1 MSSENNNQ
9 LTINRFFQ
17 NLIQAHPSVQDVVI
31 RRKAELSSAISLAMV
46 VLTLVATGLAYFE
59 HRYIQNI
66 IFGLLGLSGI
76 FFVAYLL
83 TRSQF
88 HVIGVIIFAISPIAI
103 GYLLAISSGQFSD
116 FALYLTI
123 PLSMLI
129 ASILLPVGAAVA
141 LVLFNIIATA
151 LVPFVAPSLTSLSAY
166 FLVINFTALGG
177 TVLIVMFARN
187 FLERQRLGEVV
198 DANRKLHSLQA
209 TLEQRV
215 EERTRQI
222 RIAADIAQDITTSLD
237 LDALLNKT
245 VNLIIE
251 RFQYYHAGV
260 FLIDDTG
267 RYAVLRAAQGP
278 SAKQI
283 LKATHRLAVG
293 SPSIIGWVTAN
304 KQPRLVSNVIEDPIH
319 LKNELLP
326 ETQAEVAV
334 PIMTGDQVLGAL
346 DVQSININ
354 SFDSETIVT
363 LQTLANQIAFV
374 FQNVRSLES
383 RFSGN
388 QEVADIYRLGYQIG
402 QAQTEN
408 DIYQKIQEIFSMAPY
423 LFLYLAV
430 EGESLR
436 ILIKSGLGAQRG
448 LLLPE
453 SMAITLGELESWFST
468 GIFIGEEA
476 RINTLPSNLIKLLQQ
491 FRIFSVALVPVL
503 RNKSISAIILIGTRE
518 KNPLSISNIQ
528 PYISIAEITA
538 ISLDRILETKSTERR
553 VFELEA
559 ITLASQEI
567 SSLRDLP
574 AIYSALHGHIRQTL
588 GDIDFLV
595 ALYDAGTDSIAI
607 PYMFEKNISGSEISQ
622 IEAFP
627 LGEGLTSI
635 LIRTKQP
642 LMIVEDT
649 EKRSAAL
656 GAKVVG
662 KTAKSWL
669 GVPLVTSGDVIGAIV
684 VQDTEHERAF
694 DDGDMRFLTT
704 LAAQIAGAI
713 HNTRLLD
720 ETRGRALQLQ
730 TAAEIAR
737 DISSSLDLGELLSEA
752 VTLIRERLNFYHA
765 VVFLIDPSN
774 EYAVIREA
782 TGEAGMQMK
791 RAGHKLKVGSKS
803 IVGYVTGSGEPLIVN
818 DTSRDATYYA
828 NPLLPDTRAEVAIPL
843 KVGARILGA
852 LDVQSVQPYS
862 FKKED
867 ISVLRILADQ
877 LAVAVINSELFA
889 ETQEHLSQHRLL
901 HHVTTAA
908 ASGTTLEE
916 SLNSAAQGLQVT
928 LGGDR
933 VAILLLDREKKILT
947 VKATA
952 GYSEEVKQVEVPLGD
967 GITGWVAVHQQLQRI
982 NDVTQDPR
990 YIEVGSNVRSELA
1003 IPLSY
1008 RGELLGVLNVESD
1021 QTGAYSENDEEL
1033 LGTLGGSLAAI
1044 MANARLLE
1052 QIRHQVEKDRLLYEV
1067 TSKIRRS
1074 TDMQTIMAT
1083 TTSEL
1088 SKALGARR
1096 AQIKFDVDNK
1106 QTTSSDPTGKETK

>member
-1 MSSENNNQ
+1 MSSENKSQ
-9 LTINRFFQ
+9 PTIKGFFHK
-17 NLIQAHPSVQDVVI
+17 LIKAHPSIQGAGI
-31 RRKAELSSAISLAMV
+31 RRNAELSSAISLAMV
-46 VLTLVATGLAYFE
+46 VITLAATVLTYHE
-59 HRYIQNI
+59 RRYIQDIVN
-66 IFGLLGLSGI
+66 GLVGLSGI
-76 FFVAYLL
+76 SFIAYLL
-83 TRSQF
+83 SRSRF
-88 HVIGVIIFAISPIAI
+88 PNVGAILLTISPAMA
-103 GYLLAISSGQFSD
+103 GFWLTISSGQSIYFSL
-116 FALYLTI
+116 FFTI
-123 PLSMLI
+123 PLSMI
-129 ASILLPVGAAVA
+129 VGSILLPVWAEFI
-141 LVLFNIIATA
+141 LVVVNITATA
-151 LVPFVAPSLTSLSAY
+151 LVTYAAPEFPSLNAYILATNFSILGSA
-166 FLVINFTALGG
+166 L
-177 TVLIVMFARN
+177 LIVMVARN
-187 FLERQRLGEVV
+187 ILEHQRIGEIVE
-198 DANRKLHSLQA
+198 ANRKLQLLQA

-215 EERTRQI
+215 EERTRQV
-222 RIAADIAQDITTSLD
+222 RIAADIARNITASLD
-237 LDALLNKT
+237 LDALLIKT

-251 RFQYYHAGV
+251 RFGYYHAGI

-278 SAKQI
+278 SAEQI
-283 LKATHRLAVG
+283 LAKIHRLAVG

-304 KQPRLVSNVIEDPIH
+304 KQPRLVSNVVEDPIH

-334 PIMTGDQVLGAL
+334 PIIAGNQVLGAL
-346 DVQSININ
+346 DVQSTNIN
-354 SFDSETIVT
+354 AFDVETIET
-363 LQTLANQIAFV
+363 LQILANQIASAI
-374 FQNVRSLES
+374 QNVHLLES
-383 RFSGN
+383 NQLGN
-388 QEVADIYRLGYQIG
+388 QDVADIYRIGSQIAR
-402 QAQTEN
+402 AQTEN
-408 DIYQKIQEIFSMAPY
+408 EVYQKIQDIFSKTPY
-423 LFLYLAV
+423 LSFYLVAA
-430 EGESLR
+430 GDDFR
-436 ILIKSGLGAQRG
+436 IVVKSGLKAQEG
-448 LLLPE
+448 LPLPE
-453 SMAITLGELESWFST
+453 SITITTSDLESCFST

-476 RINTLPSNLIKLLQQ
+476 RMDSLPSSIVKLLQQ
-491 FRIFSVALVPVL
+491 FRIYSVALVPVM
-503 RNKSISAIILIGTRE
+503 RNGAISALFIIGTRE
-518 KNPLSISNIQ
+518 KSPLAITNMQ
-528 PYISIAEITA
+528 PYVNIAEVTA
-538 ISLDRILETKSTERR
+538 IALDRILETRNTERR
-553 VFELEA
+553 VVELEA

-574 AIYSALHGHIRQTL
+574 AIYSTLHAHIRQTL
-588 GDIDFLV
+588 GDVNFLV
-595 ALYDAGTDSIAI
+595 ALYDAGTDSISI
-607 PYMFEKNISGSEISQ
+607 PYMLEKSIDGSEITQ
-622 IEAFP
+622 IETFP

-649 EKRSAAL
+649 ERRAAAL

-669 GVPLVTSGDVIGAIV
+669 GVPLLTSGDVIGAII
-684 VQDTEHERAF
+684 VQDTEHELAF
-694 DDGDMRFLTT
+694 DDGDMHFLTT

-713 HNTRLLD
+713 HNTRLLE

-752 VTLIRERLNFYHA
+752 VTLIRERFNFYHA
-765 VVFLIDPSN
+765 VVFLIDPAN
-774 EYAVIREA
+774 EFAVIREA
-782 TGEAGMQMK
+782 TGEAGLQMK
-791 RAGHKLKVGSKS
+791 RAGHKLKIGSKS
-803 IVGYVTGSGEPLIVN
+803 IVGYVTGSGEPLVVN

-828 NPLLPDTRAEVAIPL
+828 NPLLPETRAEVAIPL

-852 LDVQSVQPYS
+852 LDVQSSQPYS
-862 FKKED
+862 FSKED

-916 SLNSAAQGLQVT
+916 ALNSAAQGLQVT

-933 VAILLLDREKKILT
+933 VAILLADKDKKILT
-947 VKATA
+947 VKAIA
-952 GYSEEVKQVEVPLGD
+952 GYSEEVKQVEVPFGE
-967 GITGWVAVHQQLQRI
+967 GITGWVAEHQQLQRI
-982 NDVTQDPR
+982 NDVMQDAR

-1052 QIRHQVEKDRLLYEV
+1052 QIRRQADSERLLYEV

-1088 SKALGARR
+1088 SKALGAHR
-1096 AQIKFDVDNK
+1096 AQIKFNTGNDKN
-1106 QTTSSDPTGKETK
+1106 TSSGPSGKETK